1 MPYREETLLT
11 LLAYDGLVYVL
22 ECQYWLKFS
31 VRAVEPTDRVPH
43 GVAYSFTLHTS
54 DGERVLGFD
63 NAHPIPRL
71 GNQHLAAPV
80 ASDHWHRDGTDPGRP
95 YAFVSAEQLITD
107 FFSAVE
113 KRLSELGLAFVV
125 KDTRS

>member
-31 VRAVEPTDRVPH
+31 VHEVERSVRVPH
-43 GVAYSFTLHTS
+43 GVGYSLTLHTPE
-54 DGERVLGFD
+54 GERVLGFD
-63 NAHPIPRL
+63 NAHPVLRL
-71 GNQHLAAPV
+71 GNQLVAAPV
-80 ASDHWHRDGTDPGRP
+80 ASDHWHRDGNDPGRP
-95 YAFVSAEQLITD
+95 YDFVSAEQLIID

-113 KRLSELGLAFVV
+113 KRLNELGLEFLV
-125 KDTRS
+125 KATRS

>member
-31 VRAVEPTDRVPH
+31 VREVEPSALVPH
-43 GVAYSFTLHTS
+43 GVGYSFTLHS
-54 DGERVLGFD
+54 PDGERELGFD
-63 NAHPIPRL
+63 NAHPVPRL
-71 GNQHLAAPV
+71 GNQLVNAPV
-80 ASDHWHRDGTDPGRP
+80 ASDHWHRDGTDSGRP
-95 YAFVSAEQLITD
+95 YDFVSAEQLIID

-113 KRLSELGLAFVV
+113 KRLNELDLEFVV

>member
-11 LLAYDGLVYVL
+11 LQAYDGLVYVL

-31 VRAVEPTDRVPH
+31 VHAVELSIRVPH
-43 GVAYSFTLHTS
+43 GVGYSFTLHS
-54 DGERVLGFD
+54 PEGERVLGFD
-63 NAHPIPRL
+63 NAHPVPRP
-71 GNQHLAAPV
+71 GNQFVDAQL
-80 ASDHWHRDGTDPGRP
+80 ASDHWHRDGNDPGRP
-95 YAFVSAEQLITD
+95 YDFVSAEQLITD

-113 KRLSELGLAFVV
+113 KRLNELELEFVV

>member
-31 VRAVEPTDRVPH
+31 VHEVEPSIRVPH
-43 GVAYSFTLHTS
+43 GVGYSFTLHS
-54 DGERVLGFD
+54 PEGERVLGFD
-63 NAHPIPRL
+63 NAHPVPRL
-71 GNQHLAAPV
+71 GNKLVEAPV
-80 ASDHWHRDGTDPGRP
+80 ASDHWHRDGNDPGRP
-95 YAFVSAEQLITD
+95 YDFVSAEQLITD

-113 KRLSELGLAFVV
+113 KRLNELDLEFVV

>member
-31 VRAVEPTDRVPH
+31 VHEVERSVRVPH
-43 GVAYSFTLHTS
+43 GVGYSFTLHTPE
-54 DGERVLGFD
+54 GERVLGFD
-63 NAHPIPRL
+63 NAHPVLRL
-71 GNQHLAAPV
+71 GNQLVAAPV
-80 ASDHWHRDGTDPGRP
+80 ASDHWHRDGNDPGRP
-95 YAFVSAEQLITD
+95 YDFVSAEQLIID

-113 KRLSELGLAFVV
+113 KRLNELSLEFLV
-125 KDTRS
+125 KATRS

>member
-11 LLAYDGLVYVL
+11 LQAYDGLVYVL

-31 VRAVEPTDRVPH
+31 VHEVEPSVRVPH
-43 GVAYSFTLHTS
+43 GVGYSFTLHS
-54 DGERVLGFD
+54 PDGERVLGFD
-63 NAHPIPRL
+63 NAHPVPRL
-71 GNQHLAAPV
+71 GNQLVEAQV
-80 ASDHWHRDGTDPGRP
+80 ASDHWHRDGADPGRS
-95 YAFVSAEQLITD
+95 YDFVSAEQLITD

-113 KRLSELGLAFVV
+113 KRLTELDLEFVV